1 MSSSYATGV
10 AATILVREICQS
22 LSLTNIVPLFADKQM
37 MKFQTGLLS
46 AASTERTIEKSQ
58 MFVREQAV
66 FRLYR

>member
-58 MFVREQAV
+58 MFVHEQAV